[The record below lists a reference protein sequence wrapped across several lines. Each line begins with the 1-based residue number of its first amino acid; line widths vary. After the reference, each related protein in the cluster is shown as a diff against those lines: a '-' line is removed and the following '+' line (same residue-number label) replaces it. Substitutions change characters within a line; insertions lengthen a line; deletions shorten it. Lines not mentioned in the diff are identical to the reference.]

1 MTNRDWKTWL
11 VWIQYQCN
19 SSYFEKLVSP
29 YYIMISFF
37 YSQNPL
43 VKRVIDVFDG
53 DANGEVDFK
62 EFVLGLA
69 EFTLNEEDDYER
81 KLKFAFKIYDM
92 DRDGYI
98 SNAELH
104 EVRIT
109 FFMHWGPPPPPPPLL
124 ICSRNK
130 IYPNCIGYRD
140 PTYWFPIGTKFI
152 ELFGYLEG

>member
-1 MTNRDWKTWL
+1 
-11 VWIQYQCN
+11 
-19 SSYFEKLVSP
+19 
-29 YYIMISFF
+29 
-37 YSQNPL
+37 

-109 FFMHWGPPPPPPPLL
+109 FFMHWGPPPPLIDLL
-124 ICSRNK
+124 SEQNLSELYWIQRPHVLIPYRNK
-130 IYPNCIGYRD
+130 IHRIVWLPRRLEFDIRTN
-140 PTYWFPIGTKFI
+140 FI
-152 ELFGYLEG
+152 QTSSDTEIPFVLPD

>member
-1 MTNRDWKTWL
+1 M
-11 VWIQYQCN
+11 
-19 SSYFEKLVSP
+19 
-29 YYIMISFF
+29 
-37 YSQNPL
+37 

-98 SNAELH
+98 SNTELH
-104 EVRIT
+104 EVSIT
-109 FFMHWGPPPPPPPLL
+109 FNM
-124 ICSRNK
+124 IMA
-130 IYPNCIGYRD
+130 
-140 PTYWFPIGTKFI
+140 
-152 ELFGYLEG
+152 ELTVLSLELVLA